1 MKIQSHALLI
11 AVASVL
17 GTAAQA
23 QSNGASSWGA
33 YRSIVNPSLVV
44 EDSFNRTS
52 NVETTVDASRR
63 AVGSFNQDND
73 VDASR
78 RTVGSFNQ
86 DNDVDASRRT
96 IDSFNTDLD
105 TQVVNSRANASQS
118 GTAFDGQT
126 ATTVGSLSGHTQIG
140 RQGDLVLNMSGGQPG
155 YSQGGFYKSPAET
168 TQTYDVNARNSMV
181 NGGDNYG
188 LMRNQNNI
196 NIGGA
201 QIADSRIGHDQAF
214 VGGAQTQ
221 VQDVRQ
227 DKDSATQTN
236 ASSSIGTTVSK

>member
-1 MKIQSHALLI
+1 MKIQSHALLL

-17 GTAAQA
+17 GTAAHA
-23 QSNGASSWGA
+23 QSNGSGNTSLNAI
-33 YRSIVNPSLVV
+33 RSIVNPSYV
-44 EDSFNRTS
+44 DSHDRTS

-63 AVGSFNQDND
+63 AVGN
-73 VDASR
+73 
-78 RTVGSFNQ
+78 FNQ

-105 TQVVNSRANASQS
+105 SQVVNSRANASQS
-118 GTAFDGQT
+118 GTAFDAQT
-126 ATTVGSLSGHTQIG
+126 ATTVGSLSGHTQVG
-140 RQGDLVLNMSGGQPG
+140 RQGDLVLNMSGGQPA
-155 YSQGGFYKSPAET
+155 YAQGGFYKSPAET
-168 TQTYDVNARNSMV
+168 TQTHDVNARNSMV

-196 NIGGA
+196 NLGGA
-201 QIADSRIGHDQAF
+201 QISDSRIGHDQLF
-214 VGGAQTQ
+214 HGGDQAL